1 MIVVDAYLVVLFI
14 SLNTGH
20 FFDFSV
26 EVSNKILLNLWLYQT
41 RSELLRVEN
50 LVVHLQTCELQT
62 SLAGGRRR
70 SCSASSHLQV
80 TWRSGWEVSHNCCWA
95 CRKPMLVRL
104 IQRLRILMWVSQR
117 ENTDLLIDCSA
128 QLLELCVLVRL
139 SLELFLDE
147 TEELLDLLDKGLLDE
162 DVSVLIHIILLSE
175 ASIVVRLTMAIIEI
189 IWNISGDQGA
199 LWFGDIFVLI
209 QISVV
214 LYKARARLSIGLSSP
229 VAATFRRGV
238 RASLMISQYLYRT
251 VNGLF
256 CGDFH

>member
-14 SLNTGH
+14 SLNAGH
-20 FFDFSV
+20 FLDFSV
-26 EVSNKILLNLWLYQT
+26 EVGNKILLNLWLYQT

-62 SLAGGRRR
+62 SPAGGRRR
-70 SCSASSHLQV
+70 SYSASSHLQV
-80 TWRSGWEVSHNCCWA
+80 TWRSEWEGSHNYCWA

-104 IQRLRILMWVSQR
+104 IRQLRLLMWVSQR
-117 ENTDLLIDCSA
+117 ARTDLLIDCSA

-214 LYKARARLSIGLSSP
+214 LYKARARLSIWLSSP